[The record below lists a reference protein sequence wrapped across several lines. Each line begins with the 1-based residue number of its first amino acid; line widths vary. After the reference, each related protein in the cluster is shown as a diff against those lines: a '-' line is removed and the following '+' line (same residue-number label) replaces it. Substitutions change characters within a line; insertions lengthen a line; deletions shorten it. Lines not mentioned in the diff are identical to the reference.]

1 MNRKTNIMKAGISTR
16 TGCLAALLGYLM
28 CLGMIGNVQAQR
40 LITMETA
47 VREAQ
52 ENNLQIKQAAFQA
65 SLSEQDLKQARM
77 SFYPTL
83 NVGASGSM
91 NWGLSF
97 DQTAGRLITQ
107 SVNSSGLRLS
117 SSVDLFQGFQR
128 LNQVLANKYALMAS
142 ESEVER
148 AKNDLTLSV
157 ITTYLEVLTN
167 LDLHQ
172 ASLQQLALSQEQLRV
187 MEINLEAGNN
197 TMADLYQAQTQVA
210 TDELNVTTSQ
220 NAYEMALLNLK
231 QLMEMAPEVEIELER
246 PSVEQVQLST
256 NRMMAS
262 DIFAHAVGTFP
273 EIKAAEYST
282 QSAERQ
288 VDIARGALY
297 PSLSLSAGIGT
308 NYSSQ
313 ARDFNSQQILPFGD
327 QFQRNRNESIGLSL
341 NIPIFNQ
348 GRTRIGINRA
358 KISYQNALTNE
369 QLVKNNLNKIINQA
383 VLDLNSAEKQ
393 LAAAET
399 ALASAQ
405 QTFDVIQLRFDE
417 GMANSVELSTSQIA
431 MNRAEFDFIQA
442 KYNFI
447 FRSKVIDFYLGQPTW
462 F

>member
-1 MNRKTNIMKAGISTR
+1 MNRKTKNMKVGFSARILS
-16 TGCLAALLGYLM
+16 LSALLGSMLWM
-28 CLGMIGNVQAQR
+28 GATQEALAQR

-52 ENNLQIKQAAFQA
+52 DNNLQIKQAAFQA

-83 NVGASGSM
+83 NLGASGNKS
-91 NWGLSF
+91 WGLSF
-97 DQTAGRLITQ
+97 DQTAGRLVTQ
-107 SVNSSGLRLS
+107 SVTSSGLRLS
-117 SSVDLFQGFQR
+117 SGVDLFQGFQR
-128 LNQVLANKYALMAS
+128 INQVRANKYSLMAS

-157 ITTYLEVLTN
+157 ITTYLDALTN
-167 LDLHQ
+167 LDLYQ
-172 ASLQQLALSQEQLRV
+172 ASQQQLTLSKEQLRV
-187 MEINLEAGNN
+187 LEINLEAGNN
-197 TMADLYQAQTQVA
+197 TMADLYQAETQVA

-246 PSVEQVQLST
+246 PSVEQVQVNT
-256 NRMMAS
+256 NRMMAR
-262 DIFAHAVGTFP
+262 DIFSSAVVSFP
-273 EIKAAEYST
+273 EIKTAEFNT
-282 QSAERQ
+282 LSAERQ
-288 VDIARGALY
+288 IAIAKGGLY

-327 QFQRNRNESIGLSL
+327 QFERNRNESIGLSL

-358 KISYQNALTNE
+358 KIAYQNALTNE
-369 QLVKNNLNKIINQA
+369 QLVKNNLNKVIHQA

-399 ALASAQ
+399 ALASAT
-405 QTFDVIQLRFDE
+405 QTFEVIQLRFDE

-431 MNRAEFDFIQA
+431 MNRAEFEFIQS

>member
-157 ITTYLEVLTN
+157 ITTYLEALTN

-399 ALASAQ
+399 ALASAK

>member
-157 ITTYLEVLTN
+157 ITTYLEALTN

-246 PSVEQVQLST
+246 PSVEQVQLSA

-399 ALASAQ
+399 ALASAK

>member
-1 MNRKTNIMKAGISTR
+1 MNRKTNTIKAGISTR
-16 TGCLAALLGYLM
+16 MLSVAALLGTM
-28 CLGMIGNVQAQR
+28 MWLGMAENVHAQR
-40 LITMETA
+40 LITMEAA

-52 ENNLQIKQAAFQA
+52 DNNLQIKQAAFQA
-65 SLSEQDLKQARM
+65 SLSEQDLKQARL

-107 SVNSSGLRLS
+107 SVNSSGLRVS
-117 SSVDLFQGFQR
+117 SGVDLFQGFQR
-128 LNQVLANKYALMAS
+128 INQVRANKYSLMAS

-157 ITTYLEVLTN
+157 ITTYLEALTN

-172 ASLQQLALSQEQLRV
+172 ASQQQLTLSQEQLRV

-231 QLMEMAPEVEIELER
+231 QLMEMAPEVAIELER

-256 NRMMAS
+256 NRMMAG
-262 DIFAHAVGTFP
+262 DIFASALATFP
-273 EIKAAEYST
+273 EIKAAEYT
-282 QSAERQ
+282 TLSAERQ
-288 VDIARGALY
+288 VAIAEGGLY
-297 PSLSLSAGIGT
+297 PSLSLNGGIGT

-313 ARDFNSQQILPFGD
+313 ARDFNSQQILPFGE
-327 QFQRNRNESIGLSL
+327 QFQRNRNESIGLTL

-358 KISYQNALTNE
+358 KIGYQNALTSE

-393 LAAAET
+393 LVATET
-399 ALASAQ
+399 ALASAK

-417 GMANSVELSTSQIA
+417 GMANSVELSTSQIG